1 MELKTFKRYRMEINL
16 RQTALETPQ
25 LPKDY
30 FVEPWSRSLL
40 EAHATAHYLSFR
52 DTQDAELFGNF
63 QTFRG
68 CRRVME
74 NIFTRRNFLPEATHL
89 IVYHPAESFH
99 TEFVATIQG
108 VLDGQG
114 QGAIQNVGVVPNHQ
128 GKGLGKILL
137 QLTLLGYQ
145 QRGVRIAHLEV
156 TSDNSKALRLYSQ
169 MGFRITQA
177 FYRAAT
183 PRQ

>member
-1 MELKTFKRYRMEINL
+1 MELKTFKRYRMEIDL
-16 RQTALETPQ
+16 RQTALEIPPLPQ
-25 LPKDY
+25 DY
-30 FVEPWSRSLL
+30 YVEPWSRSLL

-52 DTQDAELFGNF
+52 DTPDATLFGNF

-74 NIFTRRNFLPEATHL
+74 NIFTRRNFLPAATHL

-108 VLDGQG
+108 VLDAHG
-114 QGAIQNVGVVPNHQ
+114 QGAIQNIGVVPNHQ

-137 QLTLLGYQ
+137 QLSLRGYQ
-145 QRGVRIAHLEV
+145 EWGVRIANLEV
-156 TSDNSKALRLYSQ
+156 TSDNTRALRLYSQ
-169 MGFRITQA
+169 TGFRITQV
-177 FYRAAT
+177 FYKAAT

>member
-1 MELKTFKRYRMEINL
+1 MELRTFKRYRMEIDL
-16 RQTALETPQ
+16 RKTALETPR

-30 FVEPWSRSLL
+30 YAEPWSRSLL

-52 DTQDAELFGNF
+52 GTPDAELFGNF

-89 IVYHPAESFH
+89 IVYHPPELFH

-108 VLDGQG
+108 VLDVHG

-137 QLTLLGYQ
+137 QLTLQGYQ
-145 QRGVRIAHLEV
+145 KAGIRIAHLEV
-156 TSDNSKALRLYSQ
+156 TADNFRAVRLYSQ
-169 MGFRITQA
+169 MGFQITQVL
-177 FYRAAT
+177 YKAAT